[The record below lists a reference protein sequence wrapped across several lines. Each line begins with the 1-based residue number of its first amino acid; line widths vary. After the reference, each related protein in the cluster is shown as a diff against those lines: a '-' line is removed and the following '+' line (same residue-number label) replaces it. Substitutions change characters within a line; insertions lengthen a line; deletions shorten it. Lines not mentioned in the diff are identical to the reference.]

1 MPGDTLRYV
10 PSTRCPNIDVVMP
23 RVTAVD
29 PLEEY
34 RLRLTFDD
42 GIVCDVDFAGM
53 LTGELGEPLR
63 DLDYFRQVRVDPD
76 AGTIVWPNGLDPDP
90 LVLHG
95 DYEPESSGAV
105 VVRRLAPPVSSPG

>member
-1 MPGDTLRYV
+1 
-10 PSTRCPNIDVVMP
+10 MP

-29 PLEEY
+29 PLDGH

-42 GIVCDVDFAGM
+42 GAVCEVDFSGM

-63 DLDYFRQVRVDPD
+63 DLAYFRRVRLDPES
-76 AGTIVWPNGLDPDP
+76 GTIVWPNGLDPDP

-95 DYEPESSGAV
+95 DLKPEEPGTV
-105 VVRRLAPPVSSPG
+105 VVRRLAPSVTGAG

>member
-10 PSTRCPNIDVVMP
+10 PSTRCPNIDVVIP

-63 DLDYFRQVRVDPD
+63 DLDYFRQVRVDLD

-95 DYEPESSGAV
+95 DYEPESSGSV
-105 VVRRLAPPVSSPG
+105 VVRRLAPPVSSPR

>member
-1 MPGDTLRYV
+1 
-10 PSTRCPNIDVVMP
+10 MP

-29 PLEEY
+29 PLDGY

-42 GIVCDVDFAGM
+42 GLVCEADFSGM

-63 DLDYFRQVRVDPD
+63 DPAYFRRVRIDPD
-76 AGTIVWPNGLDPDP
+76 AGTIAWPNGLDPDP

-95 DYEPESSGAV
+95 DREPEETGVV
-105 VVRRLAPPVSSPG
+105 VVRRLAPTG